1 MAPTREIAAS
11 DDEGS
16 DFDHIDND
24 DDDDVIQDATVQH
37 NGAQEGHQSL
47 HDGSNVSTDLSF
59 FQRVYD
65 EQKAVAS
72 AGTYIS
78 TNVTT
83 QGHHQPASKSDQSSS
98 ITDPVPASRRPLKR
112 KIGDNIVDLTEF
124 TQVTTPRKSGD
135 GKEKTNEGVAP
146 SGTLQ
151 ESGSTQQAVRTYG
164 KRKQA
169 ERTQPSPEQKEEILQ
184 QSIVRIDPYE
194 FPDDGDDDY
203 TIPSIPKKKTKAT
216 AKRASPTSA
225 SSLPVPHPNATPDHD
240 DISFIP
246 LPPSENAPSSVVQI
260 RSYQKPISSE
270 ENVPTSSLSATAPQ
284 RLYIAP
290 STLTASQ
297 KEEYRIVS
305 LSTQGT
311 QDNLATQDDLAP
323 QENIPP
329 ESSLPAVP
337 PSDPYPHQM
346 FGDGLLYAGAGT
358 AYKSSGM
365 TTVVPSNLSDF
376 IRRGNGDGALDA
388 AAAAAMTLTS
398 GLGSGSLE
406 MGTPARVRTTFSASS
421 PDIIGGAS
429 PGTRRSGRKRK
440 ASQFSEQDATENSPL
455 VRSQL
460 AEVRE
465 MSAEENADFA
475 PGATDTPQA
484 SEVLGNDQLQN
495 EQITEQH
502 TDATVPSSTVRKKRG
517 RKKKEPIQMVT
528 EEDAVLDN
536 SFEASEYQQQ
546 EEVPV
551 AAPEPTEL
559 GQPPPKRRRG
569 RPRKSDVAAT
579 QKSTKQP
586 TPAPEH
592 DEGDELA
599 SPAPTTGRKRGAVS
613 NTNTRKRKASA
624 PIVINDSESDGDLS
638 DPPEELLEADKEAE
652 NDPVEAEPE
661 IPPSDEDENG
671 DEEEELPR
679 KRGRPVATATAA
691 VAPTKGKR
699 GRPPKNK
706 VLQEVS
712 ASSARKNSRSKSK
725 RQAESDSDDQYQDQD
740 QDLKKD
746 PEEQEEA
753 GAVTE
758 KGSNKDDRG
767 ETTPIPDAKPPRSP
781 ETPAKE
787 VDEVKD
793 KDVKKEKEIIKPT
806 SFLSTQ
812 GKVKYRV
819 GLSKR
824 SRVASLL
831 KVVPRKQ

>member
-1 MAPTREIAAS
+1 MAPMREIAAS
-11 DDEGS
+11 DDDGS

-24 DDDDVIQDATVQH
+24 DDEIQDATVQH
-37 NGAQEGHQSL
+37 NEAQEGHQSH

-72 AGTYIS
+72 AGTYIG

-124 TQVTTPRKSGD
+124 TQVTTSRKSGD

-146 SGTLQ
+146 SGTIQ
-151 ESGSTQQAVRTYG
+151 ESGSIQQAVRTYG

-169 ERTQPSPEQKEEILQ
+169 KRTQPSPEQKDEISW

-203 TIPSIPKKKTKAT
+203 TIPSIPKKKTKAM

-225 SSLPVPHPNATPDHD
+225 SSLPVPHPKATPDHD

-270 ENVPTSSLSATAPQ
+270 ENVPTSSLSATVPQ

-311 QDNLATQDDLAP
+311 QDNLAP
-323 QENIPP
+323 QEDIPP

-346 FGDGLLYAGAGT
+346 FGDGLIYAGAGT

-376 IRRGNGDGALDA
+376 IRRGIGDGALDA

-406 MGTPARVRTTFSASS
+406 IGTPARVRTTFSASS
-421 PDIIGGAS
+421 PDIIGGVS

-455 VRSQL
+455 MRSQL
-460 AEVRE
+460 AEIRE

-495 EQITEQH
+495 EEITEQH
-502 TDATVPSSTVRKKRG
+502 TDATVLSSTVRKKRG
-517 RKKKEPIQMVT
+517 RKKKEPVQMVA
-528 EEDAVLDN
+528 EEDAALDN

-546 EEVPV
+546 EEVPA

-559 GQPPPKRRRG
+559 EQPPPKRRRG

-613 NTNTRKRKASA
+613 NTNIRKRKASA

-638 DPPEELLEADKEAE
+638 DPPEELSEADQEAE
-652 NDPVEAEPE
+652 NDPVEAEPK
-661 IPPSDEDENG
+661 IPPSDEDEDE

-679 KRGRPVATATAA
+679 KRGRPVATAAA
-691 VAPTKGKR
+691 AAAPRKGKR

-712 ASSARKNSRSKSK
+712 ASSARKNSRSKTNL
-725 RQAESDSDDQYQDQD
+725 QAESDSDDRDEDQD

-746 PEEQEEA
+746 LKEQEEA

-758 KGSNKDDRG
+758 RKSNKDNRG
-767 ETTPIPDAKPPRSP
+767 ETTPIPDTKPPRSP
-781 ETPAKE
+781 KTPPKE
-787 VDEVKD
+787 ADEAKD
-793 KDVKKEKEIIKPT
+793 KDVNKEKETIKPT